1 MEGGAITAGRT
12 LTMLAM
18 ASVAF
23 PGAPALAGR
32 PPMTVKQ
39 QMIAK
44 TIDCMRKRMSI
55 DKVVSYN
62 EAAKTCRNQA
72 SKQPEQSVSGA
83 LVASGRSAKP

>member
-1 MEGGAITAGRT
+1 

-18 ASVAF
+18 TSVAF
-23 PGAPALAGR
+23 PGAPVLAASAR
-32 PPMTVKQ
+32 PPTAARH
-39 QMIAK
+39 QMIVK